1 LDGIALLGAAVIAY
15 LQEIANG
22 RRFTEERRQAA
33 RIALSEAFHA
43 TEGYYASL
51 DAGADKDPAAHHRI
65 ADLWE
70 QAAISIEPFN
80 RSIADRLGLKSR
92 YWQQGATWTDPQ
104 IAAAKI
110 QLDAVRRDARFTLI
124 RRNGA

>member
-1 LDGIALLGAAVIAY
+1 MEGIAFLGAAVIAY

-22 RRFTEERRQAA
+22 KRFTEDRRQSA

-43 TEGYYASL
+43 TEGYYATL
-51 DAGADKDPAAHHRI
+51 DTGSEKDAAAHHRI
-65 ADLWE
+65 AHLWE
-70 QAAISIEPFN
+70 QAAICIEPFN

-92 YWQQGATWTDPQ
+92 YWQQGPTWSDAQ

-110 QLDAVRRDARFTLI
+110 QLDSVRRDARFTLI